1 VGVQLD
7 TGGGKK
13 SLRPVINVTPLV
25 DVVLVLLII
34 FMVVI
39 PNMQEHK
46 LIELF
51 PTTHAKEDTD
61 EEKQAIVVTL
71 AEDGT
76 FHLAKEQ
83 VSRER
88 ILAELRRV
96 KAEEP
101 DRKILVRADVRLP
114 YRQVR
119 SFFYDVKEIGHGNI
133 KLAVGAVRESD
144 LGMGAFTG
152 QGASP

>member
-7 TGGGKK
+7 TGGGRK
-13 SLRPVINVTPLV
+13 SPRPVINVTPLV

-46 LIELF
+46 TIELF

-61 EEKQAIVVTL
+61 EEKQALVVTL
-71 AEDGT
+71 APDGT
-76 FHLAKEQ
+76 YHLGKEQ
-83 VSRER
+83 VSREAM
-88 ILAELRRV
+88 LAELARV

-101 DRKILVRADVRLP
+101 DRAVLVRADAKLRYGDVRA
-114 YRQVR
+114 
-119 SFFYDVKEIGHGNI
+119 FFYEAKEIGHANI

-144 LGMGAFTG
+144 LGFGALTNQGG
-152 QGASP
+152 Q